1 MFVRE
6 EFPFIIKTLPKH
18 IFNHVKD
25 EINKNDLT
33 SYNDK
38 LAGNIEKE
46 YKIFC
51 NEQFKLFIYNASKDL
66 IDEFGKIQ
74 FPSNTIVNHKIFE
87 RSLKLEDVWV
97 NFQAKHEYNPVHVHA
112 GVFSYVIYIQIPY
125 SLEDEDSFPNSINS
139 NTKSNSRFCFYAA
152 DQQGKV
158 RDLKLDIDKS
168 WEGKMI
174 IFPACLSH
182 QVYPFYTSDDYRISV
197 AGNINVGDINYAYF

>member
-6 EFPFIIKTLPKH
+6 KFPYIIKTLPKH

-33 SYNDK
+33 PYNRT

-46 YKIFC
+46 YKISC
-51 NEQFKLFIYNASKDL
+51 NEQFKLFVYNASKDL
-66 IDEFGKIQ
+66 IDDLGEIK
-74 FPSNTIVNHKIFE
+74 FPPDTIINHKIFE
-87 RSLKLEDVWV
+87 RSLKVEDIWV
-97 NFQAKHEYNPVHVHA
+97 NFQAKHEYNPAHVHA

-125 SLEDEDSFPNSINS
+125 SLEDEDSLPNTINS
-139 NTKSNSRFCFYAA
+139 NTKSNSRFYFYAA

-158 RDLKLDIDKS
+158 RDLKLDVDKS

-174 IFPACLSH
+174 IFPACLAH

-197 AGNINVGDINYAYF
+197 AGNISLGDLNYAYF

>member
-6 EFPFIIKTLPKH
+6 KFPYIIKTLPKH
-18 IFNHVKD
+18 IFDHVKD
-25 EINKNDLT
+25 EINRNNLT
-33 SYNDK
+33 PYNHT

-46 YKIFC
+46 YKICC
-51 NEQFKLFIYNASKDL
+51 NEQFKLFVYNASKDL
-66 IDEFGKIQ
+66 IDEFGEIE
-74 FPSNTIVNHKIFE
+74 FSPNTIVNHKIFD

-97 NFQAKHEYNPVHVHA
+97 NFQAKHEYNPIHVHA

-125 SLEDEDSFPNSINS
+125 SLEDEDSLPNTINS
-139 NTKSNSRFCFYAA
+139 NAKSNSRFYFYAA

-158 RDLKLDIDKS
+158 RDLRLDIDKS

-197 AGNINVGDINYAYF
+197 AGNISMGDINYAYF